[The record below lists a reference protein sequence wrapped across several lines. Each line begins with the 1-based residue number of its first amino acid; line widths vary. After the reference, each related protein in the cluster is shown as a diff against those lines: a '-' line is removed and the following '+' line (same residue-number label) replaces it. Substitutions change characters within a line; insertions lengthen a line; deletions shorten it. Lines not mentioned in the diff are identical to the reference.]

1 LRVGQITLIRPH
13 KFDFTHAW
21 RTPAGGENC
30 RLIVARRCYFAI
42 CKQALDSR
50 RADRW
55 RMNTSDLDRNIV
67 ETAYARWAPI
77 YDAVC
82 GPVMVKGR
90 RAAAA
95 AARAIGGRILEV
107 GVGTGLS
114 FDDYDS
120 TTEITGVDLS
130 APMLAKAR
138 AKMASGR
145 YPWVKDVQL
154 MDAHQLVFAD
164 ATFDCVVAQFV
175 ITLVAHPE
183 QVLSECY
190 RVVKPGGRIILVN
203 HLYSETGVAAAVER
217 WAAQRTRAIG
227 LRPEFPFARLQAWA
241 EANNDAVLVERRKV
255 APFGIYTLVCF
266 ERAVPSAAA

>member
-1 LRVGQITLIRPH
+1 MKSPDLERVT
-13 KFDFTHAW
+13 
-21 RTPAGGENC
+21 
-30 RLIVARRCYFAI
+30 
-42 CKQALDSR
+42 
-50 RADRW
+50 
-55 RMNTSDLDRNIV
+55 V

-82 GPVMVKGR
+82 GPVMVNGR
-90 RAAAA
+90 RAAAK
-95 AARAIGGRILEV
+95 AARDVGGKILEV

-114 FDDYDS
+114 FDDYDFR
-120 TTEITGVDLS
+120 TEITGIDLS

-138 AKMASGR
+138 EKMASGR
-145 YPWVKDVQL
+145 YPYVRDVRV
-154 MDAHQLVFAD
+154 MDAHRMSFAD

-175 ITLVAHPE
+175 ITLVENPE
-183 QVLSECY
+183 QVLSECH

-217 WAAQRTRAIG
+217 WAAKRTRALG

-241 EANNDAVLVERRKV
+241 QANRNARLVERRKV

-266 ERAVPSAAA
+266 ERAIPSLG

>member
-1 LRVGQITLIRPH
+1 M
-13 KFDFTHAW
+13 
-21 RTPAGGENC
+21 TP
-30 RLIVARRCYFAI
+30 
-42 CKQALDSR
+42 
-50 RADRW
+50 
-55 RMNTSDLDRNIV
+55 DLDKSLI

-95 AARAIGGRILEV
+95 EARAQGGKILEV

-114 FDDYDS
+114 FDDYDA
-120 TTEITGVDLS
+120 TTEITGIDLCG
-130 APMLAKAR
+130 PMLEKAR

-145 YPWVKDVQL
+145 YPWVKDVRQ
-154 MDAHQLVFAD
+154 MDAHAMEFAD

-175 ITLVAHPE
+175 ITLVANPE
-183 QVLSECY
+183 QVLSECH

-203 HLYSETGVAAAVER
+203 HLYSEVGVAAAVER
-217 WAAQRTRAIG
+217 WAAQKTRALG

-241 EANNDAVLVERRKV
+241 QATSDAILVERRKLK
-255 APFGIYTLVCF
+255 PFGIYTLVCF
-266 ERAVPSAAA
+266 ERTPTPMAA

>member
-1 LRVGQITLIRPH
+1 
-13 KFDFTHAW
+13 
-21 RTPAGGENC
+21 
-30 RLIVARRCYFAI
+30 
-42 CKQALDSR
+42 
-50 RADRW
+50 
-55 RMNTSDLDRNIV
+55 MNTSDLDQNIV

-82 GPVMVKGR
+82 GPVMVQGR

-95 AARAIGGRILEV
+95 TARAIGGRILEV

-114 FDDYDS
+114 FDDYDAS
-120 TTEITGVDLS
+120 TEITGIDLC

-138 AKMASGR
+138 EKMASGR
-145 YPWVKDVQL
+145 YPYVKDVRL
-154 MDAHQLVFAD
+154 MDAHQLDFAD

-175 ITLVAHPE
+175 ITLVANPE
-183 QVLSECY
+183 KVLSECH

-217 WAAQRTRAIG
+217 WAAKRTRSLG

-241 EANNDAVLVERRKV
+241 EANDDAILVERRKV
-255 APFGIYTLVCF
+255 AFGIYTLVCF
-266 ERAVPSAAA
+266 ERAVASGA

>member
-1 LRVGQITLIRPH
+1 MKSL
-13 KFDFTHAW
+13 
-21 RTPAGGENC
+21 
-30 RLIVARRCYFAI
+30 
-42 CKQALDSR
+42 
-50 RADRW
+50 
-55 RMNTSDLDRNIV
+55 DLDQNVV

-95 AARAIGGRILEV
+95 AARGIGGKILEV

-114 FDDYDS
+114 FDDYDK
-120 TTEITGVDLS
+120 TTEITGIDLS

-138 AKMASGR
+138 EKMASGR
-145 YPWVKDVQL
+145 YPHVKDVQL
-154 MDAHQLVFAD
+154 MDAHQMTFAD

-175 ITLVAHPE
+175 ITLVANPE
-183 QVLSECY
+183 QVLSECH

-203 HLYSETGVAAAVER
+203 HLYSETGVAAAIER
-217 WAAQRTRAIG
+217 WAAQRVRGLG

-241 EANNDAVLVERRKV
+241 QANRDANLVERRKV
-255 APFGIYTLVCF
+255 APFGVYTLVCF
-266 ERAVPSAAA
+266 ERVPAAA